1 MSMSGSSSECKGL
14 AERVENLERVVVAL
28 ERELSGPAED
38 NPYLRELAQR
48 VVALENVTLDLLKRI
63 EHVEEG
69 VAELRLER
77 ELRRNRGEGGGA
89 P

>member
-1 MSMSGSSSECKGL
+1 MSDSNSGGECGRL

-77 ELRRNRGEGGGA
+77 ELKRNRGEGGGA